1 MAVFQVVAVALA
13 AAAHRADGDMLMWG
27 PLSWSDDL
35 SPAERSKV
43 TLAIKK
49 AELQTSGEV
58 VVVAARASDD
68 YIHVPIHIAAACALA
83 VPFLMPFIAR
93 FFPWSAISIPWVFAT
108 QLIVFIIVA
117 LILSLPFFRYAI
129 TPNKLM
135 RKYAHRNAATQF
147 LALNTHGTGGRTGV
161 LIFVSLLERYIEV
174 IGDTAIAQKV
184 TKADWQKIIDAMLPM
199 LANKQTTDALVLG
212 VEHCGAILKQH
223 FPEGSNKTNELPD
236 HFIVLN

>member
-1 MAVFQVVAVALA
+1 MVN
-13 AAAHRADGDMLMWG
+13 MLVWG
-27 PLSWSDDL
+27 HDL
-35 SPAERSKV
+35 SQAERSKV

-49 AELQTSGEV
+49 AELQTSGEI

-83 VPFLMPFIAR
+83 VPFVMPFLAR
-93 FFPWSAISIPWVFAT
+93 FFPWSSVSLAWVFAA

-117 LILSLPFFRYAI
+117 LLLSLPLFRFYI
-129 TPNKLM
+129 TPNRLM

-147 LALNTHGTGGRTGV
+147 LAINTHGTGGRTGV
-161 LIFVSLLERYIEV
+161 LIFVSLLERYVEV

-184 TKADWQKIIDAMLPM
+184 TQADWQKIVEEMLP
-199 LANKQTTDALVLG
+199 LLRNHQTTDALVLG
-212 VEHCGAILKQH
+212 VERCGAILAKN
-223 FPEGSNKTNELPD
+223 FPAGSDNPNELPD